1 VLPPSVMTELS
12 KLQDNMPTFPTTDAR
27 ATVERELGQPIDA
40 IFSDFSARPV
50 AAASLAQVYRA
61 RLRSSGQEVAVK
73 VQRPGALATIS
84 KVSRLLPQLSAQK
97 VSWCRCTWKPWTAL
111 SNTTQS
117 SQLHLLT
124 FGNTLRGKQQIAN
137 TCMLAYLARRCS
149 TACV

>member
-27 ATVERELGQPIDA
+27 ATVERELGQPINA
-40 IFSDFSARPV
+40 IFSEFSARPV

-84 KVSRLLPQLSAQK
+84 KVSRL
-97 VSWCRCTWKPWTAL
+97 
-111 SNTTQS
+111 
-117 SQLHLLT
+117 
-124 FGNTLRGKQQIAN
+124 
-137 TCMLAYLARRCS
+137 
-149 TACV
+149 

>member
-27 ATVERELGQPIDA
+27 ATVERELGQPINA
-40 IFSDFSARPV
+40 IFSEFSARPV

-84 KVSRLLPQLSAQK
+84 KVSRLQK
-97 VSWCRCTWKPWTAL
+97 QKEKQRKDYAFGR
-111 SNTTQS
+111 
-117 SQLHLLT
+117 LLT
-124 FGNTLRGKQQIAN
+124 PKGKSKAI
-137 TCMLAYLARRCS
+137 
-149 TACV
+149 